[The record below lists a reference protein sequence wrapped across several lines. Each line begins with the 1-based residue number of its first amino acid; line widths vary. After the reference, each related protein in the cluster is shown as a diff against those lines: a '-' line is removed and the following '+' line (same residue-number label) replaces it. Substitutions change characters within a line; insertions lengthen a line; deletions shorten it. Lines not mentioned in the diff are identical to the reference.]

1 MNMTQNQYWI
11 WFSSINLLPIK
22 KYRLFKIFKTVNA
35 IYEAKQ
41 SELLKIEDIN
51 MLDVFEIEKSK
62 NYDLIKK
69 YENYINKNEI
79 TIININDKHYP
90 EKLKNIYDPPVVLF
104 AKGNLELLNQ
114 NGLAIVGSRN
124 ATEYGLKQS
133 YTMAYNLSKSG
144 LAIISGLAKG
154 VDKMAH
160 LGAINS
166 KGKTIAIIGCGLD
179 IIYPKENY
187 EVYQKI
193 FNEGLIIS
201 EYIVGTRPMPENF
214 PMRNRIISALSDG
227 VLLIEARKRS
237 GAMITIDFALE
248 YGKNVYA
255 VPGNLDNELSEGCNF
270 LIQEGAKM
278 VTNYKDILEDYVKIY

>member
-1 MNMTQNQYWI
+1 MNMTQTQYWI

-22 KYRLFKIFKTVNA
+22 KYRLFKIFKTINA

-79 TIININDKHYP
+79 KLININDKHYP
-90 EKLKNIYDPPVVLF
+90 EKLKNIYDPPVVIF
-104 AKGNLELLNQ
+104 TKGNLELLNQ
-114 NGLAIVGSRN
+114 KSLGIVGSRN
-124 ATEYGLKQS
+124 ADEYGLKQS
-133 YTMAYNLSKSG
+133 YNMAYNLSKND
-144 LAIISGLAKG
+144 LVIISGLAKG
-154 VDKMAH
+154 IDKMAH

-179 IIYPKENY
+179 IIYPRENY

-227 VLLIEARKRS
+227 ILLVEARKRS